1 VALVA
6 ILSIGIW
13 LRCRHMTDVQTRS
26 PDEKTYTSYAARLA
40 DQGFGVYREL
50 FATYDGN
57 PAIWIYPSPTRFGHV
72 ALFSAL
78 MAATGVRDSR
88 AGAAV
93 SWLFSV
99 LSLFLVTWIGLRFF
113 NPAIALLATAFLA
126 FSFGELGMARRDWQ
140 DSTFGFCGLLLVY
153 FTCEITAAPTR
164 KLWYPLFLATGTFA
178 FLTKETSV
186 LSFGFCA
193 LWLAATMLL
202 RQRSWTMFAALLA
215 GEAACLLL
223 AFNVWIALAGN
234 VGAAL
239 AAVDHSTRSGA
250 GEWAKLYCSGPWYQ
264 FFYLLWIVGPLTA
277 SMATVGAVVGIL
289 ANLPGLRKGLGQPG
303 GPDSSWWDGP
313 PGLSSARQRGF
324 FRSLPSLRDARAI
337 GMAVLMT
344 LGFVCF
350 AAFVPH
356 LQYLRI
362 VSPAD
367 GTYCLLAGTGFWYLL
382 CLALRP
388 FHGIGRQAVTA
399 VAIAILVL
407 AAFRDYRAF
416 ENVVVRS
423 GMEELAV
430 SGIRTV
436 MGR

>member
-1 VALVA
+1 MDVSASVSGLRVRSSIVLWWVALVA
-6 ILSIGIW
+6 ILAVGIW

-26 PDEKTYTSYAARLA
+26 PDEKTYTAYAARLA

-57 PAIWIYPSPTRFGHV
+57 PAIWIYPSPSRFGHV

-113 NPAIALLATAFLA
+113 NPWIALPAAAFLA

-153 FTCEITAAPTR
+153 FTCEITASPTR
-164 KLWYPLFLATGTFA
+164 KLWYPLFLGTGTFA

-277 SMATVGAVVGIL
+277 SMAAVGAVAGLL
-289 ANLPGLRKGLGQPG
+289 ANLPASARRIEHTLGLR
-303 GPDSSWWDGP
+303 DV
-313 PGLSSARQRGF
+313 
-324 FRSLPSLRDARAI
+324 RAI

-362 VSPAD
+362 VSPAA

-382 CLALRP
+382 RLALRP
-388 FHGIGRQAVTA
+388 FHGIGRRAVTA
-399 VAIAILVL
+399 VAIAILML
-407 AAFRDYRAF
+407 AGYRDYRAF

-423 GMEELAV
+423 GMEELSV

>member
-1 VALVA
+1 VLWWVALVA
-6 ILSIGIW
+6 ILAVGIW

-26 PDEKTYTSYAARLA
+26 PDEKTYTAYAARLA

-57 PAIWIYPSPTRFGHV
+57 PAIWIYPSPSRFGHV

-113 NPAIALLATAFLA
+113 NPWIALPAAAFLA

-153 FTCEITAAPTR
+153 FTCEITASPTR
-164 KLWYPLFLATGTFA
+164 KLWYPLFLGTGTFA

-277 SMATVGAVVGIL
+277 SMAAVGAVAGLL
-289 ANLPGLRKGLGQPG
+289 ANLPASARRIEHTLGLR
-303 GPDSSWWDGP
+303 DV
-313 PGLSSARQRGF
+313 
-324 FRSLPSLRDARAI
+324 RAI

-362 VSPAD
+362 VSPAA

-382 CLALRP
+382 RLALRP
-388 FHGIGRQAVTA
+388 FHGIGRRAVTA
-399 VAIAILVL
+399 VAIAILML
-407 AAFRDYRAF
+407 AGYRDYRAF

-423 GMEELAV
+423 GMEELSV

>member
-1 VALVA
+1 MATFSAQRRYIDSVWWLAFVA
-6 ILSIGIW
+6 ILALGIW
-13 LRCRHMTDVQTRS
+13 LRCQHMTDVETRS
-26 PDEKTYTSYAARLA
+26 PDEKTYTAYAARLA
-40 DQGFGVYREL
+40 DQGFGVYKEL
-50 FATYDGN
+50 FANYDSH

-78 MAATGVRDSR
+78 MATTGVRDNR

-93 SWLFSV
+93 SWFFSV
-99 LSLFLVTWIGLRFF
+99 LSLVLVTWIGLRFF
-113 NPAIALLATAFLA
+113 NPWIALLAAAFLA

-153 FTCEITAAPTR
+153 LTCEITAAPLR
-164 KLWYPLFLATGTFA
+164 KIWYAAFLFTGTFA

-193 LWLAATMLL
+193 LWLAGAMLFQ
-202 RQRSWTMFAALLA
+202 QRSWKLFAAVAAVAAGCVLLA
-215 GEAACLLL
+215 L
-223 AFNVWIALAGN
+223 NVWIALAGN
-234 VGAAL
+234 VGSAL

-250 GEWAKLYCSGPWYQ
+250 GDWARLYCSGPWYQ
-264 FFYLLWIVGPLTA
+264 FLYLLWIVGPLTA
-277 SMATVGAVVGIL
+277 AMAGIGALAGIF
-289 ANLPGLRKGLGQPG
+289 ANMPRFQKHIEQTL
-303 GPDSSWWDGP
+303 
-313 PGLSSARQRGF
+313 GLSD
-324 FRSLPSLRDARAI
+324 PRAI

-344 LGFVCF
+344 LGFVSF

-362 VSPAD
+362 VSPAA
-367 GTYCLLAGTGFWYLL
+367 GTYCLLAAAGFWYLL
-382 CLALRP
+382 SLARRP
-388 FHGIGRQAVTA
+388 LHGIARQAATA
-399 VAIAILVL
+399 IAIAILAIAGL
-407 AAFRDYRAF
+407 SDYRSF

-430 SGIRTV
+430 SGIRSV